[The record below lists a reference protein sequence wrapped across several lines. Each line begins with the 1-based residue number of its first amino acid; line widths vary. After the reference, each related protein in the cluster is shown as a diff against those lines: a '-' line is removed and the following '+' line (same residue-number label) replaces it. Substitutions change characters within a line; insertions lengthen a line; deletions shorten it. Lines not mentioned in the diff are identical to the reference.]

1 MRTIT
6 NLPENALFQ
15 LDHDE
20 FGIWYFTN
28 LSLAAEVLDTSY
40 SVLLYAFNKKKDR
53 KWNGWTISLVEDC
66 GDIPFRWINPKN
78 IPNKE

>member
-6 NLPENALFQ
+6 NLPENALFM

-20 FGIWYFTN
+20 LGIWYFTN
-28 LSLAAEVLDTSY
+28 LSLAADVLGTSY
-40 SVLLYAFNKKKDR
+40 SVLLYTFNKKKDR

-66 GDIPFRWINPKN
+66 GDIPFKWINPKN
-78 IPNKE
+78 ILDR